1 MRTSNKETLYY
12 TCLDST
18 PQRLLVCW
26 SDKGLCALYP
36 IMASVEE
43 SLAEL
48 KKQFRSSDLLQA
60 QAQTEAMPTWMTDV
74 QASLKDPANEF
85 NGPFDLQGTEFQ
97 KQVWQALLTIPLG
110 QTRSYRQIAEQVG
123 RPNAVRAVGTACGS
137 NPISILIPCHRVI
150 RSDGSYQ
157 GYHWGIEMK
166 TRLLAAE
173 AGFK

>member
-1 MRTSNKETLYY
+1 MRTSKKETLYY
-12 TCLDST
+12 TCLDT
-18 PQRLLVCW
+18 THQQLLVCW

-48 KKQFRSSDLLQA
+48 KKQFRTSDLSQIKE
-60 QAQTEAMPTWMTDV
+60 QIEAMPAWMADV
-74 QASLKDPANEF
+74 QTSLDDPAHRF
-85 NGPFDLQGTEFQ
+85 NGPFDLRGTEFQ
-97 KQVWQALLTIPLG
+97 QQVWQALLTIPPG
-110 QTRSYRQIAEQVG
+110 QTRSYRQIAEQIG

-137 NPISILIPCHRVI
+137 NPISIIIPCHRVI

-157 GYHWGIEMK
+157 GYHWGLEMK

-173 AGFK
+173 AGLK

>member
-1 MRTSNKETLYY
+1 MRTSKKETLYY
-12 TCLDST
+12 TCLDT
-18 PQRLLVCW
+18 THQQLLVCW

-48 KKQFRSSDLLQA
+48 KKQFRTSDLS
-60 QAQTEAMPTWMTDV
+60 QTKEQIEAMPAWMADV
-74 QASLKDPANEF
+74 QTSLDDPAHRF
-85 NGPFDLQGTEFQ
+85 NGPFDLRGTEFQ
-97 KQVWQALLTIPLG
+97 QQVWQALLTIPPG
-110 QTRSYRQIAEQVG
+110 QTRSYRQIAEQIG

-157 GYHWGIEMK
+157 GYHWGLEMK

-173 AGFK
+173 AGLK